1 MATRRSTSS
10 SRSSGGTQRYD
21 RGTNG
26 GRQDDMHGENRG
38 GLRGLAKGI
47 HVSAEMPDPR
57 VARITIDIDWQN
69 LVARVART
77 VRRKVKQRASG
88 AGHTRRTSSRR
99 RSSRA

>member
-10 SRSSGGTQRYD
+10 SRSPGNTQRYD

-26 GRQDDMHGENRG
+26 GKQDNMRDDNRG
-38 GLRGLAKGI
+38 LMRGLAKGI

-69 LVARVART
+69 LVARVARK
-77 VRRKVKQRASG
+77 VGRKVKGRMGG
-88 AGHTRRTSSRR
+88 AGHTRRASSRR
-99 RSSRA
+99 RAPC